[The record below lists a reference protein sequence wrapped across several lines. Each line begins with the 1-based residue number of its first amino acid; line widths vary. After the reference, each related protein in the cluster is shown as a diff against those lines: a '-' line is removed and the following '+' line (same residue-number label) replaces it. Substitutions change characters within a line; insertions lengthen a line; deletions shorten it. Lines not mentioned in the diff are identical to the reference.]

1 MSDAPTE
8 LLRAAVAVIDQR
20 GPEALTMRA
29 VADQAGCS
37 TTGIYTWFGGK
48 AGLVDAVVAD
58 GVASL
63 SLAMAPAYRTGDPVA
78 VARAYRH
85 WALANRTL
93 YLIMLGRAVPGY
105 RPSRGVRLAGARA
118 LVRLRRLLAAHG
130 ADDPRAA
137 AFQLHATVHGHV
149 MLALVGLDRGLDE
162 NACPAM
168 EANVRA
174 ALAAITDRPQTGATL
189 DG

>member
-1 MSDAPTE
+1 MSDAPND
-8 LLRAAVAVIDQR
+8 LLRAAVAVLEHH
-20 GPEALTMRA
+20 GPEALTVRA

-118 LVRLRRLLAAHG
+118 LVRLRHLLADLG
-130 ADDPRAA
+130 VDDPKTAA
-137 AFQLHATVHGHV
+137 LQVHATVHGHV
-149 MLALVGLDRGLDE
+149 MLALVGLDREPDE
-162 NACPAM
+162 IICRPM
-168 EANVRA
+168 EATVRA
-174 ALAAITDRPQTGATL
+174 ALATTNDRLETGATI
-189 DG
+189 DA